1 MLVLLRH
8 GQSVANAE
16 NRKAGHTNSPLTEEG
31 KSQARDVQDTYR
43 GYSWDAI
50 FCSDLVR
57 CQDTLRIIM
66 GDRHPPETWTL
77 VEELRERSGG
87 IYEGMTYPEIRKI
100 LPPKKYKLWQRDY
113 FEAPQM
119 GESMKD
125 VEDRVIPY
133 AREYIFPL
141 VNEGKN
147 VFVCT
152 HHIPMK
158 VLIGYIKG
166 MNETDIPSLNI
177 EHAMPY
183 VTYGTVRL

>member
-8 GQSVANAE
+8 GESVANTE
-16 NRKAGHTNSPLTEEG
+16 NRKSGQLNTPLSKLG
-31 KSQARDVQDTYR
+31 KEQSLDVRETYR
-43 GYSWDAI
+43 GYKWDAI
-50 FCSDLVR
+50 FSSDLER
-57 CQDTLRIIM
+57 CQDTLRIVL
-66 GDRHPPETWTL
+66 GDEYPPESWVL

-87 IYEGMTYPEIRKI
+87 VLEGMKYSEMRKI

-113 FEAPQM
+113 FEAPPM

-125 VEDRVIPY
+125 VEERAVPY
-133 AREYIFPL
+133 AKEYIFPL

-147 VFVCT
+147 VMVCT
-152 HHIPMK
+152 HYVVMQ

-166 MNETDIPSLNI
+166 TSEENIPSLKI

-183 VTYGTVRL
+183 VTYGKVRT